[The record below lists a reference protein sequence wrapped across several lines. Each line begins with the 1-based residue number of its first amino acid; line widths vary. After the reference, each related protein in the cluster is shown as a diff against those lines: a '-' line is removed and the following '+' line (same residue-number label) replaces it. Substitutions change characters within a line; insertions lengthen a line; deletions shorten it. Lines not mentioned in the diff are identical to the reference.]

1 MKIRIETFGDKE
13 VKTDEEVVKV
23 IFDFEKEIKKKSK
36 NILEIVGDDEGGI
49 IIRGSKAIKM
59 KPVCSN
65 AIRVS
70 LD

>member
-1 MKIRIETFGDKE
+1 MKIRLETNGDKE
-13 VKTDEEVVKV
+13 VKTDKEIVKV
-23 IFDFEKEIKKKSK
+23 IFDFGEGHKIHSK
-36 NILEIVGDDEGGI
+36 NILEVIEDDEGGI